1 METIIEQLTT
11 AMMDNDLNGFQAIL
25 SDMTNEEWSNFIR
38 SENGGTPLVI
48 DLFLEADSENED
60 AAQILYNKLC
70 ETNSPRTVIGII
82 SQNMELGEN
91 GVDNNFLLAVS
102 YADAAVLQDVMT
114 NIYGNEANTLI
125 EMYSILPQ
133 AAYPIR
139 RAIDLDKFD
148 VINVINNACGDQFR
162 SNFTAF
168 VARNMREDD
177 IVDFDYAVSPEKL
190 REETMFLASTLPE
203 CDLRTSV
210 IGYYNQ
216 QNPGNPINETRITK
230 FREINQM
237 LSQEPSFAQDSLSKN
252 RAIFNLIEN
261 NQIIELSSTYIAMNQ
276 RDGRFGLSAA
286 LESPSR
292 IVAEFLTPSSQ
303 LNEAQQES
311 FARVMHEFFTAQNT
325 IASTIQTHAAPSNT
339 VESNADLATQVQ
351 LSGHK
356 KGRSPDNS

>member
-1 METIIEQLTT
+1 METTIEHLTT
-11 AMMDNDLNGFQAIL
+11 AMMNNDLNGFQRIL
-25 SDMTNEEWSNFIR
+25 SDMTNEEWSDFIR
-38 SENGGTPLVI
+38 SQNGETPLVI
-48 DLFLEADSENED
+48 DLFLEADTKNED

-70 ETNSPRTVIGII
+70 ETNPPRKVIGILP
-82 SQNMELGEN
+82 QNIELGAN

-102 YADAAVLQDVMT
+102 YANDEVLQDVMT
-114 NIYGNEANTLI
+114 SIYGNNANTLI

-168 VARNMREDD
+168 LARNMREDD
-177 IVDFDYAVSPEKL
+177 IVEFDHEVSPENL

-203 CDLRTSV
+203 CNLRTSV

-216 QNPGNPINETRITK
+216 QNPDNPINETRITK
-230 FREINQM
+230 FREIHQL

-261 NQIIELSSTYIAMNQ
+261 NQIIELSRTHVAINQ
-276 RDGRFGLSAA
+276 RDGEFGLSAE
-286 LESPSR
+286 LESPFR
-292 IVAEFLTPSSQ
+292 IVFKFLTPSNQ
-303 LNEAQQES
+303 LNEVQQES
-311 FARVMHEFFTAQNT
+311 FARVMHEFFTTQNT
-325 IASTIQTHAAPSNT
+325 IASAIQTHTAPSNT
-339 VESNADLATQVQ
+339 VEINADTLQ

-356 KGRSPDNS
+356 RGRSPNNS